1 MSDLTA
7 VMHRPILFSGAM
19 VHAIL
24 EGRKTQTRRVI
35 AFRDGV
41 ADPMHHHVWQS
52 RSGWQD
58 GDTPIHCPYGA
69 KGHRLWVRET
79 WAVRSLPSGL
89 WVEYKADGDNIPLPG
104 PDEHDIRDEGGKV
117 DLARYATPADHWR
130 PSIHM
135 PRWAS
140 RIELEV
146 TGVRVERVQDISE
159 ADAQRE
165 GWDWSNVDPYQTY
178 DPVQQSKAR
187 EWFQGLWDSINGE
200 RGYGWDAN
208 PWVWVVEFRRD

>member
-35 AFRDGV
+35 KPQPEYAQRDGRLLRLEEINPDLWPT
-41 ADPMHHHVWQS
+41 ATARLLPS
-52 RSGWQD
+52 
-58 GDTPIHCPYGA
+58 CPYGA

-140 RIELEV
+140 RIDIEI

-159 ADAQRE
+159 EDAIAE
-165 GWDWSNVDPYQTY
+165 GIPPWDRDPNGVV
-178 DPVQQSKAR
+178 PRIGFAS
-187 EWFQGLWDSINGE
+187 LWDSINGE